1 MINNLNLDTGL
12 LEITKWKGKED
23 LLLQEITNL
32 WKDIKKS
39 IEAKDMKLLE
49 ETLKES
55 VEFIKE

>member
-12 LEITKWKGKED
+12 LEITKWRGKED